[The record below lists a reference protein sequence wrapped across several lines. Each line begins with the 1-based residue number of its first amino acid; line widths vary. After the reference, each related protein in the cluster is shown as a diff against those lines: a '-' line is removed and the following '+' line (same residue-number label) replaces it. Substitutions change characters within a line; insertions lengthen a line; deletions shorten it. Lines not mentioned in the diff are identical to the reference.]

1 MSQLDPPFDYL
12 VDPAAIERLSFET
25 IRAETDLARFGPRG
39 AVVASRLVHAA
50 GEPAIADALTAPE
63 PAVTEGV
70 EAMSRGA
77 PVLCDVEMVRWG
89 LSRRRLPGE
98 PVCLLDRDGVAER
111 ARAQGITRTM
121 AAVDDW
127 LPRIEGAIA
136 VIGNAPTALFRLL
149 EHLHDGA
156 PRPALIVGMPCGFV
170 GAAESKEA
178 LAHFAV
184 HYGQPAL
191 FVGGRRGGSALAAAA
206 VNAIARLSH
215 GEGNAA

>member
-1 MSQLDPPFDYL
+1 MSQLEPPFDYL

-25 IRAETDLARFGPRG
+25 IRAETDLARFGSNS
-39 AVVASRLVHAA
+39 AMVASRLVHAA
-50 GEPAIADALTAPE
+50 GEPAIAEALSAPE
-63 PAVTEGV
+63 PAVTAGV
-70 EAMSRGA
+70 EALTRDR

-89 LSRRRLPGE
+89 LSRRHLNTE
-98 PVCLLDRDGVAER
+98 PLCFLDGDGVAER
-111 ARAQGITRTM
+111 AGNEGITRTM

-127 LPRIEGAIA
+127 LPRLDGGVA

-149 EHLHDGA
+149 EHLHNGA

-184 HYGQPAL
+184 HYQQPAV
-191 FVGGRRGGSALAAAA
+191 FVAGRRGGSALAAAA
-206 VNAIARLSH
+206 VNAMARLSH